1 MRMQL
6 RIEGALFVG
15 SALMHGIFGWA
26 DLVNST
32 LASVSLEE
40 KMPTQRRR
48 GWGGEIKS
56 MEHGAWS
63 MEHGCS
69 IRVLNAG
76 SLWISQSSMCK
87 GHCAAAVGLLVAA
100 AAAALSL

>member
-26 DLVNST
+26 GLVNST

-48 GWGGEIKS
+48 GGGGGDQIY
-56 MEHGAWS
+56 GAWS

-69 IRVLNAG
+69 TRVSNAG

-87 GHCAAAVGLLVAA
+87 GDCAAAVGLLLA